1 MVEPGIGFGTRHDS
15 TVLLFCATGGRLT
28 PVSHRDG
35 NVTAMEIREV
45 AVVGLGTMGAGIAEV
60 FARAGIGVVAIEA
73 DPQALRHGLGTLDAS
88 LSRAVSRGRLA
99 PSEQAEIRAR
109 VRPAAAF
116 SDAAAVDLAIE
127 AVPEQLE
134 IKRQVFAELDRVCSP
149 EAILA
154 TNTSSLSVTS
164 VAAGTSH
171 PGRVVGMHFFN
182 PAPVMRLVEVVATV
196 LSDESV
202 PMTVAALARRL
213 GKVPVEVGDRAGFVA
228 NALLLPYLNHAVELL
243 DAGYAS
249 AADIDKAA
257 AQGIGLPM
265 GPLALLDLIGLDT
278 SLSVLEVLHGEFGQP
293 RYCPAPLLRRL
304 VAAGRTG
311 RKAGRGIYSYANG
324 QATGADAEPAGV
336 AGGSAPDT
344 VTVIGRGDDQEADLA
359 TTLASEGLSVT
370 RNPAHPSDLVLIVA
384 DVGQPVL
391 PAALA
396 AGRGEQAVGV
406 HFPGGV
412 RDCPLAELVRTSLT
426 TKSAMA
432 SAAALAARLGIS
444 VVQAPDRPGFLVGA
458 LLYPHLA
465 DAVRMA
471 QHGYADAADIDTAMT
486 LGCGY
491 PRGPFQ
497 LIDAIGAADVLAGL
511 QAMYDA
517 YGYPAFAPPPLL
529 AEHAA
534 AGIDFAAAG
543 RAAAR

>member
-1 MVEPGIGFGTRHDS
+1 
-15 TVLLFCATGGRLT
+15 
-28 PVSHRDG
+28 
-35 NVTAMEIREV
+35 MEIREV
-45 AVVGLGTMGAGIAEV
+45 AVVGLGIMGAGIAEV

-73 DPQALRHGLGTLDAS
+73 DPEALRQGLGTLDAS

-99 PSEQAEIRAR
+99 ASEQAEIRAR

-116 SDAAAVDLAIE
+116 SEAAAVDLAIE
-127 AVPEQLE
+127 AVPERLE
-134 IKRQVFAELDRVCSP
+134 IKREVFAELDRVCGV

-154 TNTSSLSVTS
+154 TNTSSLSVTA
-164 VAAGTSH
+164 VAAGTRH

-182 PAPVMRLVEVVATV
+182 PAPVMGLVEVVSTV

-202 PMTVAALARRL
+202 PAAVAALARQL
-213 GKVPVEVGDRAGFVA
+213 GKVPVAVGDRAGFVA
-228 NALLLPYLNHAVELL
+228 NALLLPYLNHAMVLL
-243 DAGYAS
+243 ESGYAS

-278 SLSVLEVLHGEFGQP
+278 SLSILEVLHGEFCDP

-304 VAAGRTG
+304 VAARRTG
-311 RKAGRGIYSYANG
+311 RKAGRGIYDYAG
-324 QATGADAEPAGV
+324 GRIVDSLAEPAA
-336 AGGSAPDT
+336 AGAAGPDT
-344 VTVIGRGDDQEADLA
+344 VTVIGRGDEQESDLVSA
-359 TTLASEGLSVT
+359 LASAGLSVT
-370 RNPAHPSDLVLIVA
+370 RNPAHPTDLVLIVA
-384 DVGQPVL
+384 TQGQPVL

-396 AGRGEQAVGV
+396 AGRANQAVGV

-412 RDCPLAELVRTSLT
+412 RDGSLAELVRTSVT
-426 TKSAMA
+426 TD
-432 SAAALAARLGIS
+432 AAVAAAHALAARLGVS

-471 QHGYADAADIDTAMT
+471 QQGYADPADIDIAMT

-511 QAMYDA
+511 KAMSAA

-534 AGIDFAAAG
+534 AGIDFAVAG
-543 RAAAR
+543 RPAAR